1 MNVVCFIATSAK
13 KKMKQR
19 KDLEKYVY
27 VYDSKWRGV
36 EILNKVARAGFTGS
50 KDLKEEKA

>member
-1 MNVVCFIATSAK
+1 MNVVCFTATSAK

-27 VYDSKWRGV
+27 VYDSK
-36 EILNKVARAGFTGS
+36 
-50 KDLKEEKA
+50 